1 MSMEL
6 LPISLSFLIGSLAI
20 AAAIYFGLT
29 LPFKEKKPKN
39 QEKKPKNQG
48 KKPRY

>member
-1 MSMEL
+1 MSVDCL
-6 LPISLSFLIGSLAI
+6 AIGLTILIGGLLI

-39 QEKKPKNQG
+39 REKKV
-48 KKPRY
+48 